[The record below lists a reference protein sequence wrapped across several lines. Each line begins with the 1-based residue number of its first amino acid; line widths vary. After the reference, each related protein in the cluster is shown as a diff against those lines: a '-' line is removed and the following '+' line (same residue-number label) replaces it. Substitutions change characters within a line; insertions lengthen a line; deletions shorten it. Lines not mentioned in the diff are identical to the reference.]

1 MINLGEQ
8 LVAPKKEEEP
18 TTSATLS
25 AFLDEWRKDREDR
38 RKEWEQE
45 RKDRRKEFSEFLKQ
59 MAEDLSIARG
69 GKGKENT
76 HTSHTRISHLEQWM
90 ALLLRIFSP
99 SPRSSIPK
107 T

>member
-18 TTSATLS
+18 TTHTAATLS

-45 RKDRRKEFSEFLKQ
+45 REDRLKKWEEERVERRIEFS
-59 MAEDLSIARG
+59 
-69 GKGKENT
+69 
-76 HTSHTRISHLEQWM
+76 
-90 ALLLRIFSP
+90 
-99 SPRSSIPK
+99 
-107 T
+107 